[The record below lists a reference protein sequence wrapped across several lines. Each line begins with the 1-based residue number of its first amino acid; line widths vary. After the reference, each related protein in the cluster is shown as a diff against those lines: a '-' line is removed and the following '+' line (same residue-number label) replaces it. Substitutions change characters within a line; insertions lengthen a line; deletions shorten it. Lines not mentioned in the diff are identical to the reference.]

1 MRSGRL
7 LGITHGG
14 RAGASGSGVVRVIGP
29 GNDHTRIRSYHP
41 AGIRRQRY
49 LQARSKKSFLDRPT
63 RSGARRPSW
72 AARTPSADATG
83 RSCAQSPQAEPS
95 SAWAPEPDLF
105 LDGRCCCDQSAA
117 HRLVRAGRIAA
128 TTLKLVRERV
138 AAALTP
144 AGRPSA
150 SPEP

>member
-49 LQARSKKSFLDRPT
+49 LQARSKKSFSDRPT

-83 RSCAQSPQAEPS
+83 RSCAQSRRAEPS
-95 SAWAPEPDLF
+95 SAWAPS
-105 LDGRCCCDQSAA
+105 RTCSSTAA
-117 HRLVRAGRIAA
+117 AAA
-128 TTLKLVRERV
+128 TSPPPTAWFARDWSPPRRSSSS
-138 AAALTP
+138 A
-144 AGRPSA
+144 SA
-150 SPEP
+150 SPPPSPRQAGPQRPRNL